1 VNRRAPL
8 QGLAALAGLLM
19 APAAWAQVAAPEPP
33 PAAHDTPWSLQTQLA
48 PVHLPGGERMGLWT
62 QSWLLALDEHWW
74 LGPSVAAAATG
85 QRGGLFVLGAQATRR
100 WSLDALGM
108 GDRQWLEASLYAGG
122 GGGAGAPVG
131 GGLMLMPS
139 VAWLRDWGGWQAGLS
154 WSRVKF
160 PSGRIGSSQLGLVLQ
175 WDGRLRWWDVA
186 DVGAQTAALGAGWD
200 DGPGATANEA
210 MPGLLGW
217 QALQLDAAVL
227 HLRSGTKLGMVGA
240 RAERDGPGAWRW
252 TLETAAATHGGA
264 DGYMEMLAGALWRW
278 PLAGPT
284 AGTVAGADA
293 GGQRQGPSLSGVP
306 TVGLRA
312 ALGLGG
318 GGAVPTGGG
327 LIGKAAVQMRLPL
340 AWLAP
345 VDAAA
350 FGGAQFQLEAG
361 LVAGPGGRTG
371 GAPDGTPGAA
381 GASAQGSYRARYLQ
395 ASLGWDLDAASHGG
409 ALALHGWRTSAS
421 WQRQTHVARKQ
432 GSAASLDTIG
442 LKLAQDDGRPCY
454 LTAQAHSAVAGGAGA
469 YSLGLVGAG
478 CATPATSQASP
489 WRVGAEALVGA
500 AGGGGVATR
509 GGAVAAGQLWL
520 QRASGP
526 DTAWQ
531 LGLGR
536 LRSLKPATPGE
547 PVLDTPVVDVSWSM
561 RFGQLG
567 GR

>member
-1 VNRRAPL
+1 MATL
-8 QGLAALAGLLM
+8 ATLAALPMATSAQVQGQTQTLAA
-19 APAAWAQVAAPEPP
+19 APAPQAEPT
-33 PAAHDTPWSLQTQLA
+33 AHDTPWSLQTQLT
-48 PVHLPGGERMGLWT
+48 PTHLPGGERMGLWT
-62 QSWLLALDEHWW
+62 QSWLLALDEHWR

-100 WSLDALGM
+100 WSLDALGVS
-108 GDRQWLEASLYAGG
+108 DRQWLETSLYAGG

-175 WDGRLRWWDVA
+175 WDGRLRWWEMGVA
-186 DVGAQTAALGAGWD
+186 ADPRHVGGGLCATDDAVAATCAPADGAR
-200 DGPGATANEA
+200 A
-210 MPGLLGW
+210 GLLGW

-227 HLRSGTKLGMVGA
+227 RQRSGARLGLVGA

-278 PLAGPT
+278 PWVGALPGAE
-284 AGTVAGADA
+284 ADA
-293 GGQRQGPSLSGVP
+293 GDPSVIGPMLSRVP
-306 TVGLRA
+306 TLGLRA

-327 LIGKAAVQMRLPL
+327 LIGKAAVQARLPL
-340 AWLAP
+340 AWLLPAEG
-345 VDAAA
+345 AGW
-350 FGGAQFQLEAG
+350 GGTQLQLEAG
-361 LVAGPGGRTG
+361 LVAGPGGRSG
-371 GAPDGTPGAA
+371 GSAGTVDHGI
-381 GASAQGSYRARYLQ
+381 YRARYVQ
-395 ASLGWDLDAASHGG
+395 ASLGWDLDGASRGG
-409 ALALHGWRTSAS
+409 ARAPHGWRASAR
-421 WQRQTHVARKQ
+421 WQRQTHAARKQ
-432 GSAASLDTIG
+432 GPATRLDTVG
-442 LKLAQDDGRPCY
+442 LKLAQDDTGPGY

-478 CATPATSQASP
+478 LATPTPTMASP
-489 WRVGAEALVGA
+489 WRLGVEGLVGA

-509 GGAVAAGQLWL
+509 GGAVAAAQVWL

-526 DTAWQ
+526 DSAWQ

-536 LRSLKPATPGE
+536 LRSLRRAAPGE
-547 PVLDTPVVDVSWSM
+547 PALDTPVLDLSWSV

-567 GR
+567 R